1 MNDLKDNLVLTCNNL
16 YLAKDVGDNVLKD
29 FSQEQ
34 MSKSETY
41 TNVEKD
47 LVFTPLFD
55 KAMLFDVCDK
65 EDLLGLKNWL
75 NTEYSSVDNKISF
88 SVGKPQITIGAI
100 SDTPSDDV
108 EGKED

>member
-1 MNDLKDNLVLTCNNL
+1 MNNLKDNLVLTCNNM
-16 YLAKDVGDNVLKD
+16 YLLDDSNILKD

-34 MSKSETY
+34 MTKSETY

-55 KAMLFDVCDK
+55 KAMLFDMSEK
-65 EDLLGLKNWL
+65 QSLLSLVHWL
-75 NTEYSSVDNKISF
+75 NSEYGDKTTF
-88 SVGKPQITIGAI
+88 FTVGTPIVEVEQIVED
-100 SDTPSDDV
+100 SV

>member
-1 MNDLKDNLVLTCNNL
+1 M
-16 YLAKDVGDNVLKD
+16 YLLDDSNILKD

-34 MSKSETY
+34 MTKSETY

-55 KAMLFDVCDK
+55 KAMLFDMSEK
-65 EDLLGLKNWL
+65 QSLLALVHWL
-75 NTEYSSVDNKISF
+75 NSEYGDKTTF
-88 SVGKPQITIGAI
+88 FKVGTPIVEVEQIVED
-100 SDTPSDDV
+100 SV